1 MPANINGLPGS
12 HLSGAHESRQVTP
25 VHNEPT
31 SKQRETGK
39 TSTSDTVSLTES
51 ARQLQALEAQVNSQ
65 PVVDTQRVEAA
76 RQSIDRGTY
85 QVQPDVISQK
95 LLQFEAMMP
104 AA

>member
-1 MPANINGLPGS
+1 MSVDINGLPGS
-12 HLSGAHESRQVTP
+12 HLPGANESRQVTP

-51 ARQLQALEAQVNSQ
+51 ARQLQALEEQLNSQ
-65 PVVDTQRVEAA
+65 PVVDSQRVEAA
-76 RQSIDRGTY
+76 RQAIDSGSY
-85 QVQPDVISQK
+85 QVQPEMISQK
-95 LLQFEAMMP
+95 LMQFEALLP